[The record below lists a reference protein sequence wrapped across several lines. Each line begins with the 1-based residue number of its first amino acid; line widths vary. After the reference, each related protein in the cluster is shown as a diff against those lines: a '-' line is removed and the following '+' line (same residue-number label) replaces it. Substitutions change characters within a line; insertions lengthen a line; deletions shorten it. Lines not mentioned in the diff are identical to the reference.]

1 MHRMRICL
9 AGFALLSW
17 WSESADGQALLVASS
32 PAPMIV
38 AVAPA
43 AGAEPLPV
51 SDNTTT
57 YTVSAVPLQPQKIT
71 AQISANMPP
80 GVTLTVSLAPPT
92 GARAGGPVVL
102 DNVARD
108 VVNGVTN
115 ADPESRAITYQ
126 LMATVSAGVISTD
139 TRTVTLTLVNDP

>member
-1 MHRMRICL
+1 MKIWL
-9 AGFALLSW
+9 AGFALLPW
-17 WSESADGQALLVASS
+17 WSESGRAQALFVASS
-32 PAPMIV
+32 PAPMTV
-38 AVAPA
+38 SVAPA
-43 AGAEPLPV
+43 AGAEPLPAT
-51 SDNTTT
+51 DNSTT
-57 YTVSAVPLQPQKIT
+57 YTISALPLQPQKIT
-71 AQISANMPP
+71 AQISANMPA

-108 VVNGVTN
+108 VVNGITN

-126 LMATVSAGVISTD
+126 LTATVSAGVISPD